1 MKKFVISE
9 SQLTKLIQKSVTKK
23 LNEQEFSVEP
33 NVPMTS
39 REKELEGVFGKY
51 SGEVPADVVRYMRK
65 NPKLIISRM
74 LDIYGEKMVNYMVDK
89 LSSEVEGDEM
99 IVDDIMEGGSPDINN
114 DGMISPEELYQ
125 HFDLDKDGVVTMED
139 YAAHVDFHCENPEL
153 LQPYRESEEY
163 IEKMDLDREPFV
175 KFFSVSPDLDVVMEQ
190 LKEQGFEYND
200 EPFDDEE
207 EEDEEEVIKYP
218 VDDFNFE
225 LSDSDMMDI
234 YDHKGPTR
242 RFRGSIYIDDLVPE
256 TDDKEYDREVAKKM
270 MEYYRKQI
278 RNKESYVGGVGFK
291 QRSLMEP
298 YDNMDF

>member
-33 NVPMTS
+33 NVPMTP
-39 REKELEGVFGKY
+39 REKELEGMFGKY

-65 NPKLIISRM
+65 NPKLIITRM

-99 IVDDIMEGGSPDINN
+99 IVDDIMEGGSPDTNN

-207 EEDEEEVIKYP
+207 EDEEEVIKYP

-291 QRSLMEP
+291 QRSLIEP